1 MKIAKIEAIV
11 ISIPFAG
18 GGKSAETAW
27 GKKNANTADSLL
39 VKVTTSNGITGWGES
54 FGFTAIPAVK
64 AAIEQVLAPLCIGR
78 SAASIGPLMLD
89 VQKRLHIFGRNG
101 AIMFAISAIDIAL
114 WTFWAKRQVGQSIDC

>member
-1 MKIAKIEAIV
+1 MNAGYEAADNQMKIAKIEAIV

-54 FGFTAIPAVK
+54 FGFTAIPTVK
-64 AAIEQVLAPLCIGR
+64 AAIEQVLAP
-78 SAASIGPLMLD
+78 
-89 VQKRLHIFGRNG
+89 V
-101 AIMFAISAIDIAL
+101 
-114 WTFWAKRQVGQSIDC
+114 